1 MSVVLIAFV
10 VLLILNVP
18 IAFVV
23 GIAGVAYF
31 ITEGTVPFSVAVQRV
46 VAQTQSISAF

>member
-1 MSVVLIAFV
+1 MSIVLITFV
-10 VLLILNVP
+10 VLLLLNVP

-31 ITEGTVPFSVAVQRV
+31 IISGTVPFSVAVQRV
-46 VAQTQSISAF
+46 VAQTQSYSF